1 MSRKHWPVGKLLNLC
16 GPHLVVVVAAV
27 LVVMV
32 TSIVVII
39 VRQRKLTGTSLRS
52 CSSEAR
58 SLLWEFG
65 NTTPRHIE
73 LDSSPRHQEKTN
85 VIPCLRKSVKA
96 HSNFLTS

>member
-52 CSSEAR
+52 CSSEAYSG
-58 SLLWEFG
+58 SLE
-65 NTTPRHIE
+65 TQH
-73 LDSSPRHQEKTN
+73 LD
-85 VIPCLRKSVKA
+85 I
-96 HSNFLTS
+96 